1 MVEIS
6 PLVKEEICSF
16 NEIELWV
23 ENVFDHNSWADIVG
37 TNSDPMLQESQT
49 KRENIKAAHHKT

>member
-1 MVEIS
+1 MVEIF

-23 ENVFDHNSWADIVG
+23 ENFFDHNSWADIVG
-37 TNSDPMLQESQT
+37 TNSAPMLQESQQ
-49 KRENIKAAHHKT
+49 RERT

>member
-1 MVEIS
+1 MVEIF
-6 PLVKEEICSF
+6 PEVKEHICSF

-37 TNSDPMLQESQT
+37 ETSALILQESQT
-49 KRENIKAAHHKT
+49 ERGQKSCPT